1 MTSLKKIVGAAAL
14 GAVLQIG
21 SGPVSSPAHAGYVVT
36 LTEQN
41 DDVVAIGKGTLD
53 TTDFGE
59 GIVDID
65 QARMNPSSGSILVGP
80 ATITSLGAYTGITGP
95 TSFGSGNSKNADSGI
110 GDLVGIFDGTALIV
124 PLNYLSG
131 GELASASIWE
141 NQTLSGLGLSNGSYI
156 WSWGSGVHA
165 DFFQINIVEGAA
177 EVPEPASLA
186 LLGIAL
192 AGLLPASM
200 IRRA

>member
-1 MTSLKKIVGAAAL
+1 MTCLKKIVGTTAL
-14 GAVLQIG
+14 GAVLLLG
-21 SGPVSSPAHAGYVVT
+21 SGLFSSPAHAGYVVT

-41 DDVVAIGKGTLD
+41 GDVVAIGKGTLD

-59 GIVDID
+59 GIAETD
-65 QARMNPSSGSILVGP
+65 QARMNPSSGSMLVGP
-80 ATITSLGAYTGITGP
+80 ATITNLAAYIGITGP
-95 TSFGSGNSKNADSGI
+95 TSFGNGNSENADSGI
-110 GDLVGIFDGTALIV
+110 GDLVGIMDGTALIV
-124 PLNYLSG
+124 PLNYPSR

-177 EVPEPASLA
+177 EVPEPASIA

-192 AGLLPASM
+192 AGLLLAGT